1 MPVQLVA
8 NIVVL
13 ASIYALLSV
22 GYVIVYRVSRIMNL
36 AHGEL
41 MMLGAYFFLTAASLF
56 GGHALIAVPLALFL
70 CLALGLVVYFALLRW
85 MTGQSVLAAVLMTI
99 ALGTLLRGLAM
110 LFWSPTQQYP
120 GSLLGW
126 SNPALALPGGARV
139 SAADVALVATA
150 AAVFLA
156 LYVFLRFTA
165 FGIRMRAAGRNPLL
179 AAQRGINL
187 HRIYAMA
194 WAISTLIAGAVGML
208 LSLNLGVDNTM
219 AVIGLKAFP
228 AALVGGLD
236 SFLGALFG
244 ALIVATAEVILIQY
258 VDPLLADVVPFFVLL
273 AVLAVRPWGLLGSR
287 EQFDRV

>member
-1 MPVQLVA
+1 MLAQLIA

-13 ASIYALLSV
+13 ASIYALLSL
-22 GYVIVYRVSRIMNL
+22 GYVIVYRVSQIMNL

-41 MMLGAYFFLTAASLF
+41 MMFGAYFFLTMASLS
-56 GGHALIAVPLALFL
+56 GGRGVVAVTLTLVL
-70 CLALGLVVYFALLRW
+70 SLALGLVVYLALLRW

-126 SNPALALPGGARV
+126 TNPALALPGGARM

-156 LYVFLRFTA
+156 LYLFLRFTA

-194 WAISTLIAGAVGML
+194 WALSTLLAGAVGML

-236 SFLGALFG
+236 SFLGALLG
-244 ALIVATAEVILIQY
+244 AFICATAEVILIQY
-258 VDPLLADVVPFFVLL
+258 VDPLLSDVVPFFVLL